1 MYVWWFRCGYEFCY
15 TCGTE
20 WKNKKQQ
27 CQCKL
32 WDERNIVRTPLDS
45 DDESDDDDDMY
56 DFVDDDDEDIEDEH
70 MMVDDFFGYD
80 VDAEEFDELDYDDFF
95 GDEDSIDDLVHGFE
109 ELTGVDR
116 MFDRMMYEPPGP
128 PPFPNRF
135 FKTKLCRYYLRPGG
149 CTEGGLCNFAH
160 GEHEL
165 RHI

>member
-1 MYVWWFRCGYEFCY
+1 
-15 TCGTE
+15 
-20 WKNKKQQ
+20 
-27 CQCKL
+27 
-32 WDERNIVRTPLDS
+32 
-45 DDESDDDDDMY
+45 MY
-56 DFVDDDDEDIEDEH
+56 DFVDDDDDDVDDEQ
-70 MMVDDFFGYD
+70 MMGDDFFGYD

-95 GDEDSIDDLVHGFE
+95 GDEDSLVGLDDLVHGLG

-116 MFDRMMYEPPGP
+116 MLERMFEPPGP

-149 CTEGGLCNFAH
+149 CNEGRLCNFAH